1 MNANSVPATGRQR
14 ATVASHAFVHIP
26 FFVDAAILSGIDG
39 RMGADGYE
47 ELEVPGDGSCL
58 FHAVLTAYFAEKK
71 ARLPV
76 YADPRRLHETS
87 LKLRERAVHHV
98 LRHYDKPLGDGFDTG
113 KDLIMLEYGSSEGDP
128 LGPPIRD
135 PVQYL
140 KHMRHPTT
148 FAGNTEIVALSQILR
163 STITVVQAGV
173 PDQAYRFPRPEATIR
188 VRFDPSSRHYTP
200 LVRHVK

>member
-1 MNANSVPATGRQR
+1 
-14 ATVASHAFVHIP
+14 
-26 FFVDAAILSGIDG
+26 
-39 RMGADGYE
+39 MGADGYE

-58 FHAVLTAYFAEKK
+58 FHAVLTAYFAQKK
-71 ARLPV
+71 GRLPV
-76 YADPRRLHETS
+76 YADPRKLHETS

-148 FAGNTEIVALSQILR
+148 FRRQHRDRRTLPDTALDHHGSAGRGARPSLPLPATRSHHPRPFRPLLQALHPSREARQVTSGRPFDSSLLILT
-163 STITVVQAGV
+163 SNSSSACQSPIGAFQKV
-173 PDQAYRFPRPEATIR
+173 PDSA
-188 VRFDPSSRHYTP
+188 
-200 LVRHVK
+200 L